1 MKNISNQK
9 WFSLSIKLDAIDN
22 LDFIYGQF
30 YDYMTGLTENHD
42 ELIFYFEDNKKEAVQ
57 SIISNQFIN
66 HDFNIQDIEYQ
77 NWHTSYEKYFKP
89 IEINKDL
96 MIVPHWEETKKNID
110 YIRIIPGMAFGT
122 GTHETTQL
130 IISNMIDYIKPS
142 YKVLDLGAGSGIL
155 GIAALKFQAQEIIA
169 VEYDEDCKDNFI
181 ENMELNNFH
190 DKYTLLLEDVLLYQN
205 YDVDLILANINKNII
220 LDLLPNIKRYQKN
233 RPKIILSGLLVDDR
247 RDIVNLINKLDFNL
261 IKEAQQ
267 GEWICII
274 ID

>member
-30 YDYMTGLTENHD
+30 YNYMIGLNENHN

-57 SIISNQFIN
+57 FIISNQFIN

-96 MIVPHWEETKKNID
+96 MIVPHWQETKKNID

-130 IISNMIDYIKPS
+130 IISNMIDYVKPND
-142 YKVLDLGAGSGIL
+142 KVLDLGAGSGIL

-169 VEYDEDCKDNFI
+169 VEYDQDCKDNFI

-190 DKYTLLLEDVLLYQN
+190 DKYTLLIEDVLLYQN

-220 LDLLPNIKRYQKN
+220 LDLLPNIKRYQKH

-247 RDIVNLINKLDFNL
+247 CDIINLINKLDFNL